1 MKVRTFAKSV
11 DAIPVNK
18 VIIYEAG
25 SNIPVFE
32 GSYINLMAAAHEDVE
47 YLKDCRAEGD
57 YKSIE
62 EYHAAETLL
71 DRKLYKGLED
81 NTAKVRIDPFTNK
94 HGVAVVNI
102 VMCIK

>member
-1 MKVRTFAKSV
+1 MKVRAFAKSV
-11 DAIPVNK
+11 DAMPVDK
-18 VIIYEAG
+18 VIIYKAN
-25 SNIPVFE
+25 SNKPVFA

-47 YLKDCRAEGD
+47 YLKYCQDDGD

-62 EYHAAETLL
+62 EYHIAETLL
-71 DRKLYKGLED
+71 ERKLYKGLED
-81 NTAKVRIDPFTNK
+81 NTAKVRIDPFVNE